1 MTLVKPNIQENI
13 PGYRH
18 EKPKKRAKAQIS
30 KLKSR
35 IFLNRLILPGLPQ
48 FVSRRRMESLQLDS
62 QASHTKTNKN
72 SSHKRAEQ
80 GWTRSTG
87 QKVRPVASVKGMAS
101 FEAQFASGRPKNKF
115 VARALPKGLT
125 KIRRRGREKFNFRLK
140 KGIPFPI
147 TSWHT
152 C

>member
-80 GWTRSTG
+80 GWTL
-87 QKVRPVASVKGMAS
+87 
-101 FEAQFASGRPKNKF
+101 EFASGRPKNKF